1 MARMWQ
7 TPEVGEQ
14 VMKAMTADALKAA
27 LIGAGVPQAAADQMG
42 SQIDDTMKDCILKLY
57 RSAVNVGKEWDPEL
71 SNIPPGGLLIWGADD
86 PCMAI
91 SYADGLAR
99 RTAAT
104 LLALSQTGHW
114 WPLQRPEEAA
124 AALEDHWAQI

>member
-27 LIGAGVPQAAADQMG
+27 LIGAGVPQAAADELA

-57 RSAVNVGKEWDPEL
+57 RSAVNVGKEWDLEL
-71 SNIPPGGLLIWGADD
+71 SKIPARGLLIWGADD
-86 PCMAI
+86 PYMAI
-91 SYADGLAR
+91 SYADALAR
-99 RTAAT
+99 RTGAT

-124 AALEDHWAQI
+124 AALQDHWR